1 MRTTSIKKSPYFFP
15 AEVVRAI
22 ARALNG
28 KTDKANSDLLDSKC
42 QDLYLSKNELDQ
54 LINIHIHKVIER
66 VGLKKSVENE
76 LKALVAQMFDD
87 YLKIV
92 ATYNLS
98 EQHRDDI
105 GTWIIEAFFCP
116 HLINIVSFLG
126 IRTKPFQKSDYIELM
141 TNTSTSLELAFKIVE
156 KRVKDWNAFYAGLP
170 KGDKDKI
177 TAWRRG
183 DDLPSYGSL
192 LAIFNSKHDDMTKNT
207 LVFLITARAIGYF
220 KKHNDF
226 ELLAQYFK
234 SPRSLDDLMGQFED
248 LLSALH
254 KRDMQYVA
262 TLYQNKDE
270 QFFHRPSTII
280 VELLTHSLS
289 SFAKD
294 EIKQAKEYFVNAF
307 DLSLYRSGNL
317 CEQIIEVGFVIA
329 SWQETPDMTLISKLK
344 SVQNLYGYTLPT
356 IVTEDT
362 KRKKENLVEDWEIN
376 MWRSNAQRVF
386 NNFKVEL
393 PEKYNVYSS
402 VLPVYLDAK
411 ELELDLKKPNKKV
424 KLNGNSKL
432 HRDKNKKK
440 QITTQL
446 IWNTLLEDLD
456 AVNQLLQAGADINI
470 LSDNNESALLIAL
483 QYMNLTEHHEP
494 DDSFYKVLKDLDYAP
509 KTINAVTA
517 KKHLF
522 PLLSA
527 VQTGRFEVVEH
538 ILSLGADVSQKGGG
552 NHLDALTMCISL
564 IGTIKNSKLL
574 LNQFDMMTK
583 DPKTVI
589 ARMSDYEF
597 SAFIRET
604 QGSFGLNRQQVT
616 QRLAQNMKN
625 SDAMAI
631 RKEVSEV
638 FKDQTQAN
646 YELFDLSEMR
656 KIAKLL
662 IDQGA
667 NPSARYDW
675 HSIDGYTPFLLAC
688 ELNEAELVSHM
699 LDNATEGSKD
709 DIINMAY
716 RDRRDG
722 QAVDYEKICKYFK
735 ADNVLEVID
744 KHLTLE
750 SSDKVN

>member
-1 MRTTSIKKSPYFFP
+1 MRTTSIKTSPYFFP

-22 ARALNG
+22 ARAI
-28 KTDKANSDLLDSKC
+28 DSKNDSESLDNKC
-42 QDLYLSKNELDQ
+42 HDLYLSKNELDQ

-66 VGLKKSVENE
+66 VELKKSVENE
-76 LKALVAQMFDD
+76 LKALIAQMFDD

-105 GTWIIEAFFCP
+105 GPWIIEAFFCP
-116 HLINIVSFLG
+116 YLINIVSFLG
-126 IRTKPFQKSDYIELM
+126 TRTRPFEKSDYIELI
-141 TNTSTSLELAFKIVE
+141 NDNSTGLELTFKIIE
-156 KRVKDWNAFYAGLP
+156 KRVKGWNAFYTSLS

-192 LAIFNSKHDDMTKNT
+192 LAILNPKHHDISKNI
-207 LVFLITARAIGYF
+207 LVFLITARAIAYF

-226 ELLAQYFK
+226 ELLTQYLKPPTSFK
-234 SPRSLDDLMGQFED
+234 ALMVQFED
-248 LLSALH
+248 LLLALH
-254 KRDMQYVA
+254 ERDMQYVA

-270 QFFHRPSTII
+270 QFLHRPSTII
-280 VELLTHSLS
+280 LELLTYSLS
-289 SFAKD
+289 NFSKD
-294 EIKQAKEYFVNAF
+294 EIEKAKEYFVKTF
-307 DLSLYRSGNL
+307 ELSLYRSGHL

-329 SWQETPDMTLISKLK
+329 SWQERPDMKLISKLK

-356 IVTEDT
+356 IVTEDA

-386 NNFKVEL
+386 NDFKVEL

-402 VLPVYLDAK
+402 VLPGYLDAK

-424 KLNGNSKL
+424 KLNDNSKL

-440 QITTQL
+440 QVTTQL

-456 AVNQLLQAGADINI
+456 AVNKLLQAGADINI

-483 QYMNLTEHHEP
+483 QYMNLTELHEP
-494 DDSFYKVLKDLDYAP
+494 DDSFYQALKDLDYAP

-522 PLLSA
+522 PLSSA

-538 ILSLGADVSQKGGG
+538 ILGLGADVSKKGGSG
-552 NHLDALTMCISL
+552 HLDALTMCISL

-574 LNQFDMMTK
+574 SNRFSMIAQ
-583 DPKTVI
+583 DPKAAI
-589 ARMSDYEF
+589 ARMSDFEF
-597 SAFIRET
+597 SAFVRDT
-604 QGSFGLNRQQVT
+604 QGSMGFNRQQVT
-616 QRLAQNMKN
+616 QHLAQSKKSSN
-625 SDAMAI
+625 AMAI
-631 RKEVSEV
+631 LKEVSEV
-638 FKDQTQAN
+638 FKEQTQAN

-675 HSIDGYTPFLLAC
+675 HGIDGYTPFLLAC
-688 ELNEAELVSHM
+688 ELNEAELVAHM
-699 LDNATEGSKD
+699 LESATEGSKD
-709 DIINMAY
+709 DMINTVY
-716 RDRRDG
+716 RDRTDG
-722 QAVDYEKICKYFK
+722 QAVGYEKICKHFK

-744 KHLTLE
+744 RHLTLG

>member
-28 KTDKANSDLLDSKC
+28 KTDKANNDLLDSKC

-141 TNTSTSLELAFKIVE
+141 TDNSTGLESAFKIIE
-156 KRVKDWNAFYAGLP
+156 KLEGWNAFYAGLP

-192 LAIFNSKHDDMTKNT
+192 LAIFNPKHHDMSKNV
-207 LVFLITARAIGYF
+207 LAFLITARAIGYF
-220 KKHNDF
+220 KRHNDI
-226 ELLAQYFK
+226 ELLTQYFK
-234 SPRSLDDLMGQFED
+234 SPKSLEALMVQFED
-248 LLSALH
+248 LLLALNES
-254 KRDMQYVA
+254 DMQYVA
-262 TLYQNKDE
+262 TLYQKKDE
-270 QFFHRPSTII
+270 QFLHRPSTII
-280 VELLTHSLS
+280 LELLTYSLS
-289 SFAKD
+289 SFSKD
-294 EIKQAKEYFVNAF
+294 EIEQAKEYFVNAF
-307 DLSLYRSGNL
+307 ELSLYRSGHL
-317 CEQIIEVGFVIA
+317 CERIIEVGLVIA
-329 SWQETPDMTLISKLK
+329 SWQETPDMSLISKLK

-356 IVTEDT
+356 IMTEDT

-386 NNFKVEL
+386 NDFKVEL
-393 PEKYNVYSS
+393 PKKYAAYSS
-402 VLPVYLDAK
+402 ILPVYLDAK
-411 ELELDLKKPNKKV
+411 ELELDIKKPNKKV
-424 KLNGNSKL
+424 KLNDNSKL

-440 QITTQL
+440 QVTTQL
-446 IWNTLLEDLD
+446 IWNTLLKDLN
-456 AVNQLLQAGADINI
+456 AVNKLLQAGADINI

-483 QYMNLTEHHEP
+483 QYMNLTEIHEP
-494 DDSFYKVLKDLDYAP
+494 DDSFYQALKNLEYTP

-527 VQTGRFEVVEH
+527 VQTGRSDVVEH
-538 ILSLGADVSQKGGG
+538 IVNLGADVNQKGGG
-552 NHLDALTMCISL
+552 SHLDALTMCISL

-574 LNQFDMMTK
+574 LNQFNMMAK
-583 DPKTVI
+583 DPKVVI
-589 ARMSDYEF
+589 EKMSDFEF
-597 SAFIRET
+597 STFIRDT
-604 QGSFGLNRQQVT
+604 QGSMGFNRQQVT
-616 QRLAQNMKN
+616 RHLAQNMKN
-625 SDAMAI
+625 SSAMAI
-631 RKEVSEV
+631 RKEVSEI
-638 FKDQTQAN
+638 FKEQTQAN
-646 YELFDLSEMR
+646 YELFDLNKMR

-675 HSIDGYTPFLLAC
+675 HGIDGYTPFLLAC
-688 ELNEAELVSHM
+688 EINEAELVSYM
-699 LDNATEGSKD
+699 LDNATVYSKY
-709 DIINMAY
+709 DIINTVY

-722 QAVDYEKICKYFK
+722 QAVGYEIVCKYFK
-735 ADNVLEVID
+735 AYDVLEVID
-744 KHLTLE
+744 RHLTVSSSE
-750 SSDKVN
+750 SIS

>member
-22 ARALNG
+22 ARAL
-28 KTDKANSDLLDSKC
+28 DSKADNDLLDNKC
-42 QDLYLSKNELDQ
+42 HDLYLSKNELDQ
-54 LINIHIHKVIER
+54 LVNIHIHKVIER
-66 VGLKKSVENE
+66 VELKKSVENE
-76 LKALVAQMFDD
+76 LKALIAQMFDD

-98 EQHRDDI
+98 ERHRDDI

-116 HLINIVSFLG
+116 YLINIVSFLG
-126 IRTKPFQKSDYIELM
+126 IRTRPFQKSDYIELM
-141 TNTSTSLELAFKIVE
+141 TDKSVGLELAFEVVE
-156 KRVKDWNAFYAGLP
+156 KRVKGWNAFYTGLP

-183 DDLPSYGSL
+183 DYLPSYGSL
-192 LAIFNSKHDDMTKNT
+192 LAIFNSKHYDMTKNT

-226 ELLAQYFK
+226 ELLTQYFK
-234 SPRSLDDLMGQFED
+234 SPRSLDALMVQFED
-248 LLSALH
+248 LILALQ

-270 QFFHRPSTII
+270 QFVHRPSTI
-280 VELLTHSLS
+280 VLELLTYSLS
-289 SFAKD
+289 SFVKD
-294 EIKQAKEYFVNAF
+294 EIEKAKEYFVNTF
-307 DLSLYRSGNL
+307 ELSLYRSGHL
-317 CEQIIEVGFVIA
+317 CERIIEVGFVIA
-329 SWQETPDMTLISKLK
+329 SWQESPDMSLISKLK

-356 IVTEDT
+356 IVTEDN

-393 PEKYNVYSS
+393 PEKYQVSS
-402 VLPVYLDAK
+402 AILPVYLDAK
-411 ELELDLKKPNKKV
+411 ELKLDLKKPNKKL
-424 KLNGNSKL
+424 KLNDNNKL

-440 QITTQL
+440 QVTTQL

-470 LSDNNESALLIAL
+470 LSDNNESALLVAL
-483 QYMNLTEHHEP
+483 QYMNLTQFDEP
-494 DDSFYKVLKDLDYAP
+494 DDSFYQALKNLEYAP

-527 VQTGRFEVVEH
+527 VQTGRLEVVEH
-538 ILSLGADVSQKGGG
+538 ILGLGADVSQKGGSG
-552 NHLDALTMCISL
+552 HLDALTMCISL
-564 IGTIKNSKLL
+564 IGTVKSSKLQ
-574 LNQFDMMTK
+574 LNQFAMITE
-583 DPKTVI
+583 DPKTAI
-589 ARMSDYEF
+589 ARMSDFEF

-604 QGSFGLNRQQVT
+604 QGSLGLNRQQVT
-616 QRLAQNMKN
+616 NHLVQRMKS

-631 RKEVSEV
+631 RKELSEV
-638 FKDQTQAN
+638 FQKQTQAN

-662 IDQGA
+662 INKGA
-667 NPSARYDW
+667 NPNARYDW
-675 HSIDGYTPFLLAC
+675 HGIDGYTPFLLAC
-688 ELNEAELVSHM
+688 ELNEDELVTHM
-699 LDNATEGSKD
+699 LNNATEGSKD
-709 DIINMAY
+709 DIINTVY

-722 QAVDYEKICKYFK
+722 QAVGYERVCKYFK
-735 ADNVLEVID
+735 ADDVLEVID
-744 KHLTLE
+744 KHLTVS
-750 SSDKVN
+750 SSDSIS

>member
-22 ARALNG
+22 ATAI
-28 KTDKANSDLLDSKC
+28 DSKNDSESLDNKC
-42 QDLYLSKNELDQ
+42 HDLYLSKNELDQ

-66 VGLKKSVENE
+66 VELKKSVENE

-105 GTWIIEAFFCP
+105 GPWVIEAFFCP
-116 HLINIVSFLG
+116 YLINIVSFLG
-126 IRTKPFQKSDYIELM
+126 TRTRPFEKPDYIELM
-141 TNTSTSLELAFKIVE
+141 TDNSTGLELTFKIIE
-156 KRVKDWNAFYAGLP
+156 KRVKGWNAFYTSLS

-192 LAIFNSKHDDMTKNT
+192 LAILNPKHHDISKNI
-207 LVFLITARAIGYF
+207 LIFLITARAIGYF

-226 ELLAQYFK
+226 ELLTQYLKPPTSFK
-234 SPRSLDDLMGQFED
+234 ALMVQFED
-248 LLSALH
+248 LLLALH
-254 KRDMQYVA
+254 ERDMQYVA

-270 QFFHRPSTII
+270 QFLHRPSTII
-280 VELLTHSLS
+280 LELLTYSLS
-289 SFAKD
+289 SFSKD
-294 EIKQAKEYFVNAF
+294 EIEKAKEYFVNTF
-307 DLSLYRSGNL
+307 ELSLYRSGHL

-329 SWQETPDMTLISKLK
+329 SWQERPDMNLISKLK

-356 IVTEDT
+356 ILTEDT

-376 MWRSNAQRVF
+376 MWRSNAQKVF

-393 PEKYNVYSS
+393 PEKYRVSS
-402 VLPVYLDAK
+402 AVLPIHLNAK
-411 ELELDLKKPNKKV
+411 ELALDLKKPNKKV
-424 KLNGNSKL
+424 KVNDNAKL
-432 HRDKNKKK
+432 HRNKGKSK
-440 QITTQL
+440 QVTTQL
-446 IWNTLLEDLD
+446 IWNTLRKDLD

-470 LSDNNESALLIAL
+470 LSDNNESALLVAL
-483 QYMNLTEHHEP
+483 QHMNLTELHEP
-494 DDSFYKVLKDLDYAP
+494 DDSFYKVLKDLEYAP

-522 PLLSA
+522 TLLSA
-527 VQTGRFEVVEH
+527 VQTGRLEVVEH
-538 ILSLGADVSQKGGG
+538 ILSLGADVSQKGGSG
-552 NHLDALTMCISL
+552 HVDALTMCISL
-564 IGTIKNSKLL
+564 IGTIKNSKQL
-574 LNQFDMMTK
+574 LNQFSMMTK
-583 DPKTVI
+583 DPEKAI

-604 QGSFGLNRQQVT
+604 QGSLGLNRKQVSHH
-616 QRLAQNMKN
+616 LAQGKKSSN
-625 SDAMAI
+625 AMAI
-631 RKEVSEV
+631 LKELFEV
-638 FKDQTQAN
+638 FKEQTQAN

-662 IDQGA
+662 IDRGA

-675 HSIDGYTPFLLAC
+675 SGIDGYTPFLLAC
-688 ELNEAELVSHM
+688 ELNEDELVTHM
-699 LDNATEGSKD
+699 LNNATEDSKD
-709 DIINMAY
+709 DIINTVY
-716 RDRRDG
+716 RDRRNG
-722 QAVDYEKICKYFK
+722 KAVSYEKICQHFK
-735 ADNVLEVID
+735 TDDVMDVVDRSIILA
-744 KHLTLE
+744 
-750 SSDKVN
+750 SSDKVS

>member
-22 ARALNG
+22 ARAL
-28 KTDKANSDLLDSKC
+28 DSKADNDLLDSKC

-54 LINIHIHKVIER
+54 LINTHIHKVIER
-66 VGLKKSVENE
+66 VELKKSVENE
-76 LKALVAQMFDD
+76 LKALIAQMFDD
-87 YLKIV
+87 YIKIV

-126 IRTKPFQKSDYIELM
+126 IRAKPFQKSDYIELM
-141 TNTSTSLELAFKIVE
+141 TDTSTSLELAFKIVE
-156 KRVKDWNAFYAGLP
+156 KRVKGWSAFYAGLS

-192 LAIFNSKHDDMTKNT
+192 LSILNPKRHDISKNI
-207 LVFLITARAIGYF
+207 LVFLITARALGYF
-220 KKHNDF
+220 KRHNDF
-226 ELLAQYFK
+226 ELLTQYFK
-234 SPRSLDDLMGQFED
+234 SPRSFEALMVQFED
-248 LLSALH
+248 LLLALQES
-254 KRDMQYVA
+254 DMQYVA
-262 TLYQNKDE
+262 TLYQKKDE
-270 QFFHRPSTII
+270 QFLHQPSTII
-280 VELLTHSLS
+280 LELLTYSLS
-289 SFAKD
+289 SFSKD
-294 EIKQAKEYFVNAF
+294 EVKQAKEYFVNAF
-307 DLSLYRSGNL
+307 ELSLYRSGHL
-317 CEQIIEVGFVIA
+317 CERIIEVGFVIA
-329 SWQETPDMTLISKLK
+329 SWQESPDMSLISKLK
-344 SVQNLYGYTLPT
+344 SIQNLYGYTLPT

-393 PEKYNVYSS
+393 PKKYQVSS
-402 VLPVYLDAK
+402 AILPVYLDAK
-411 ELELDLKKPNKKV
+411 ELKLDLKKTNKKM
-424 KLNGNSKL
+424 KINDNDKL

-470 LSDNNESALLIAL
+470 LSDNNESALLVAL
-483 QYMNLTEHHEP
+483 QHMNLTEPHEP
-494 DDSFYKVLKDLDYAP
+494 DDSFYQALKDLDYAP

-522 PLLSA
+522 PLLST
-527 VQTGRFEVVEH
+527 VQTGRLEVVEH
-538 ILSLGADVSQKGGG
+538 ILSLGADVSQKGGSG
-552 NHLDALTMCISL
+552 HLDALTMCISL

-574 LNQFDMMTK
+574 LNQFNMMTK
-583 DPKTVI
+583 DPKKAI
-589 ARMSDYEF
+589 ARMSDFEF
-597 SAFIRET
+597 SAFVRET
-604 QGSFGLNRQQVT
+604 QGSMGFNRQQVT
-616 QRLAQNMKN
+616 QHLAQSKKSSN
-625 SDAMAI
+625 AMAI
-631 RKEVSEV
+631 LKEVSEV
-638 FKDQTQAN
+638 FKEQTQAN

-675 HSIDGYTPFLLAC
+675 SGIDGYTPFLLAC
-688 ELNEAELVSHM
+688 ELNEAELVSHI
-699 LDNATEGSKD
+699 LDNATEYSKD
-709 DIINMAY
+709 DIINTVF

-722 QAVDYEKICKYFK
+722 QAVGYEKICKYFK
-735 ADNVLEVID
+735 SDDVLEVID
-744 KHLTLE
+744 RHLILE
-750 SSDKVN
+750 SSDKIS

>member
-1 MRTTSIKKSPYFFP
+1 MRTTSIKKTPYFLP

-22 ARALNG
+22 ARAI
-28 KTDKANSDLLDSKC
+28 DSKNDSESLDNKC
-42 QDLYLSKNELDQ
+42 HDLYLSKNELDQ

-66 VGLKKSVENE
+66 VELKKSVENE

-98 EQHRDDI
+98 ERNRDDI
-105 GTWIIEAFFCP
+105 GPWIIEAFFCP

-126 IRTKPFQKSDYIELM
+126 VRTKPFQKSDYIELM
-141 TNTSTSLELAFKIVE
+141 TDTSTSLELAFKIVE
-156 KRVKDWNAFYAGLP
+156 ERVKGWSAFYASLS

-192 LAIFNSKHDDMTKNT
+192 LAIFNSKHHDMTKNT
-207 LVFLITARAIGYF
+207 LVFLITARALGYF
-220 KKHNDF
+220 KRHNDF
-226 ELLAQYFK
+226 ELLTQYFK
-234 SPRSLDDLMGQFED
+234 SPRSFEALMVQFED
-248 LLSALH
+248 LLLALQESD
-254 KRDMQYVA
+254 KQYVA
-262 TLYQNKDE
+262 TLYQKKDE
-270 QFFHRPSTII
+270 QFLHRASTII
-280 VELLTHSLS
+280 LELLTHSLS

-294 EIKQAKEYFVNAF
+294 EIKQAKEYFINAF

-376 MWRSNAQRVF
+376 IWRSNAQRVF
-386 NNFKVEL
+386 NNFKIEL
-393 PEKYNVYSS
+393 PEKYQVSS
-402 VLPVYLDAK
+402 AILPIHLNAK
-411 ELELDLKKPNKKV
+411 ELALDLKKPNKKV
-424 KLNGNSKL
+424 KLNDNSKL

-440 QITTQL
+440 QVTTQL
-446 IWNTLLEDLD
+446 IWNTLLEDLN
-456 AVNQLLQAGADINI
+456 AVNKLLQAGADINI

-483 QYMNLTEHHEP
+483 QYMNLTEPHEP
-494 DDSFYKVLKDLDYAP
+494 DDSFYQALKGLEYTP

-527 VQTGRFEVVEH
+527 VQTGRPDVVEH
-538 ILSLGADVSQKGGG
+538 IVNLGADVNQKGGG
-552 NHLDALTMCISL
+552 SHLDALTMCISL

-574 LNQFDMMTK
+574 INQFNMMAK
-583 DPKTVI
+583 DPKVVI
-589 ARMSDYEF
+589 EKMSDFEF
-597 SAFIRET
+597 STFIRDT
-604 QGSFGLNRQQVT
+604 QGSFGVNRQQVK
-616 QRLAQNMKN
+616 RYLAQSRES
-625 SDAMAI
+625 SDATAI
-631 RKEVSEV
+631 LKEVSNFFQE
-638 FKDQTQAN
+638 KIQAN
-646 YELFDLSEMR
+646 YELFNLSEMR

-662 IDQGA
+662 IDRGA

-675 HSIDGYTPFLLAC
+675 HGIDGYTPFLLAC
-688 ELNEAELVSHM
+688 EINEAELVSYM
-699 LDNATEGSKD
+699 LDNANEYSKD
-709 DIINMAY
+709 DMINTVY

-722 QAVDYEKICKYFK
+722 QAIGYERVCKYFK
-735 ADNVLEVID
+735 ADDVLEVID
-744 KHLTLE
+744 RHLTVSSSE
-750 SSDKVN
+750 SIS